1 MDKLYNE
8 SVRLTNFHVG
18 TTCAPTRAG
27 LMSGRDHN
35 RVGVWHTING
45 RSIMRKEETTIA
57 QIFKNSEYI
66 TGMFG
71 KWHLGDNYPYRP
83 QDRGFDEV
91 LMHGG
96 GGVGQSPDYWDND
109 YFDDV
114 YFKNGYPTQTEGYCT
129 DVWFDAA
136 INFIENNKEK
146 PFFCYVATN
155 APHSPFHVPQ
165 KYIDMYKDN
174 EEIPNPNFY
183 GMITNIDENLALLMQ
198 KLEELEI
205 EENTIIVFMT
215 DNGTAAGVNLNE
227 RGFAEEGFNA
237 GMRGRKGSE
246 YEGGHRIPFF
256 IRWKNGNLVGGKD
269 INLLTTH
276 TDIAPTLI
284 DLCNLEKPDSVRFDG
299 TSLAP
304 LFKGDS
310 SNVSDRTLIVDTQR
324 EELPEKWKNSSV
336 MTQKWRLIRGREL
349 YDMERD
355 PSQRRNV
362 AQYYPRIV
370 RELRE
375 EYETWWAG
383 LEPTFDDYA
392 EIPIGSN
399 DFPVRL
405 TAHDWHT
412 EMRVPWNQ
420 ATIRNGIISNGY
432 WVIGIE
438 ESGKYEFDLRRWPSE
453 IVKPFNANLPE
464 GDSIPGGSRYQKGV
478 GLEYVSAKIQVGDIK
493 DSTSVYPTDHT
504 VRFTL
509 DLTEGEKQLHTSFI
523 DTAGI
528 ERGAYFVYVKKVSDN
543 E

>member
-1 MDKLYNE
+1 MKRIGLAVFIVLLIVSSCKLKVEEYQRPDPQKHPNVILIITDDQGYGDLACHGNEWIQTPTMDKLYNE

-57 QIFKNSEYI
+57 QIFQNSEYI

-205 EENTIIVFMT
+205 EETGDSFAANACLKASTVAKIMGQWAIADDSGLEVEALNGAPGIYSARYGKT
-215 DNGTAAGVNLNE
+215 DTDRIARLLQELKGKDNRQARFVCVVAISSPDGSITHQAEGICPGQILNVPRGEKGFGYDPIFYVPETQLTFAQMSSEFKNKISHRGKAFQTLLVSGLNLN
-227 RGFAEEGFNA
+227 
-237 GMRGRKGSE
+237 
-246 YEGGHRIPFF
+246 
-256 IRWKNGNLVGGKD
+256 
-269 INLLTTH
+269 
-276 TDIAPTLI
+276 
-284 DLCNLEKPDSVRFDG
+284 
-299 TSLAP
+299 
-304 LFKGDS
+304 
-310 SNVSDRTLIVDTQR
+310 
-324 EELPEKWKNSSV
+324 
-336 MTQKWRLIRGREL
+336 
-349 YDMERD
+349 
-355 PSQRRNV
+355 
-362 AQYYPRIV
+362 
-370 RELRE
+370 
-375 EYETWWAG
+375 
-383 LEPTFDDYA
+383 
-392 EIPIGSN
+392 
-399 DFPVRL
+399 
-405 TAHDWHT
+405 
-412 EMRVPWNQ
+412 
-420 ATIRNGIISNGY
+420 
-432 WVIGIE
+432 
-438 ESGKYEFDLRRWPSE
+438 
-453 IVKPFNANLPE
+453 
-464 GDSIPGGSRYQKGV
+464 
-478 GLEYVSAKIQVGDIK
+478 
-493 DSTSVYPTDHT
+493 
-504 VRFTL
+504 
-509 DLTEGEKQLHTSFI
+509 
-523 DTAGI
+523 
-528 ERGAYFVYVKKVSDN
+528 
-543 E
+543 